1 MRGRDAALP
10 TPPLQGGNRLTRPE
24 FERRYGA
31 MPHLKKAELI
41 EGRLYMPSPVPNKS
55 HGCPHA
61 HLIGW
66 LAAYAAATPGV
77 ELSADATVRLD
88 LDNEPQPDALLRIE
102 EACGG
107 ASRISEDDYIEGAY
121 RALAPDADGQLES
134 RTFPGLRLNADALLE
149 GELAR
154 VLDEGRA
161 GTETENHAAFVQQL
175 ETRREA

>member
-1 MRGRDAALP
+1 MASPEQAAP
-10 TPPLQGGNRLTRPE
+10 PHTTRRTDGAASTPPLQGGDRLTRPE
-24 FERRYGA
+24 FERRYTA

-41 EGRLYMPSPVPNKS
+41 EGRVYMPSPVRNQS
-55 HGCPHA
+55 HGRPHA

-88 LDNEPQPDALLRIE
+88 WFGLA
-102 EACGG
+102 
-107 ASRISEDDYIEGAY
+107 EGAY
-121 RALAPDADGQLES
+121 RVLAPDADG
-134 RTFPGLRLNADALLE
+134 LLE
-149 GELAR
+149 GDLSR
-154 VLDEGRA
+154 VMGEARA